1 MRRQLLSKN
10 MSAFQHRPVQTGHVD
25 SPVIAWGSTRVFPT
39 TQNET
44 TTDEKSFSCLE
55 DGDRHF
61 ASQVP
66 FLWSSSRGTERDV
79 SVEAVSEERGE
90 PTATERRPTTT
101 QLCTL
106 LIGIRVA
113 SRCRHRVQLC
123 FGTMVRRDKTNL
135 PPARFL
141 EPPGTVREPSV
152 LPPLGVKHIPQPRG
166 SQSST
171 DGGTNTAERA
181 VHRASKKGYTAGRL
195 PVYEPKIRTPATTKA
210 WCDSVRASNQLMSAG
225 SPTGWLGGNR
235 QGRREFVSRG
245 SHARPPREKGEKV

>member
-1 MRRQLLSKN
+1 
-10 MSAFQHRPVQTGHVD
+10 
-25 SPVIAWGSTRVFPT
+25 
-39 TQNET
+39 
-44 TTDEKSFSCLE
+44 
-55 DGDRHF
+55 
-61 ASQVP
+61 
-66 FLWSSSRGTERDV
+66 
-79 SVEAVSEERGE
+79 
-90 PTATERRPTTT
+90 
-101 QLCTL
+101 
-106 LIGIRVA
+106 
-113 SRCRHRVQLC
+113 
-123 FGTMVRRDKTNL
+123 MVRRDKTNL